1 MKQITNNTSIQ
12 NDQTSKPP
20 PQPTSSIK
28 SYFVQGSIAAL
39 TGKTVTAPLDRLKIL
54 IQTQQPNFSEVGAFK
69 KNENGIINAI
79 KRIIKADGYLGLYR
93 GNHIALIRHGLHG
106 GIGFTIHDTLHQRFN
121 SNGNTTISKN
131 FIIGACCG
139 VGATFVT
146 FPFETMRVMI
156 ATNQGN
162 LRQLAISHGGYLKLL
177 IRGYSGL
184 SAGIIGVIPY
194 AGLNFGLRDVMKD
207 LLYQNKLRFG
217 NTRTNC
223 FDERG
228 MPGWKTSFT
237 LGVFSGLITQ
247 ALVYPVEVVKRRRQN
262 EVKRRYHSI
271 VKELTKSG
279 LRSTYAGLSLN
290 IIRHPICNGIVWGV
304 RDFIK
309 RNQLI

>member
-1 MKQITNNTSIQ
+1 MKEINTSIE
-12 NDQTSKPP
+12 NDLTSKSLSL
-20 PQPTSSIK
+20 PTSNFK

-54 IQTQQPNFSEVGAFK
+54 IQTQQPNFLEVGAFK

-93 GNHIALIRHGLHG
+93 GNHIALFRHGLHG

-121 SNGNTTISKN
+121 NDGNTKISRN

-162 LRQLAISHGGYLKLL
+162 LRQLAISHGGALKLL

-207 LLYQNKLRFG
+207 LLYQNKLKLG

-262 EVKRRYHSI
+262 SVGRSYGVI

-279 LRSTYAGLSLN
+279 LRSTYAGFSLN